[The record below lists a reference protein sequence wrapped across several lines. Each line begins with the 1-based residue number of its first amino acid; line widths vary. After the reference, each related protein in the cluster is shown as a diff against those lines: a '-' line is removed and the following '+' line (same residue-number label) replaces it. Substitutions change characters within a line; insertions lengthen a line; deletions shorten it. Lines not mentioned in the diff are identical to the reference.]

1 MDKSQIAQLFR
12 QYYAQML
19 SLARCLLYDEEES
32 RDVVSEVFASLLK
45 PTMLIPARSATEG
58 DACPCKNVEG
68 YLMTCVRNRCF
79 DLLEHKDVQA
89 RFEQAYTQTLDDQ
102 TTPEEDDELLN
113 GLMSFMQRELKPET
127 LQVFKMRHIDG
138 LKYQEIADRM
148 GISRVMV
155 YKHLAQATE
164 QLKGYISKQR

>member
-1 MDKSQIAQLFR
+1 MMDKNQIAQLFR
-12 QYYAQML
+12 QHYAQML

-45 PTMLIPARSATEG
+45 PTMLIPS
-58 DACPCKNVEG
+58 NIEG
-68 YLMTCVRNRCF
+68 YLMTSVSNRCI
-79 DLLEHKDVQA
+79 DLLEHKGVQA

-102 TTPEEDDELLN
+102 TSPEEDDELLN

-155 YKHLAQATE
+155 YKHLAHATE

>member
-1 MDKSQIAQLFR
+1 MDKETIAQLFR
-12 QYYAQML
+12 QHYVQML

-32 RDVVSEVFASLLK
+32 RDIVSEVFASLLK
-45 PTMLIPARSATEG
+45 PTMLIPT
-58 DACPCKNVEG
+58 NIEG

-89 RFEQAYTQTLDDQ
+89 RFEQAYTQTLNDQ
-102 TTPEEDDELLN
+102 TTAEEDDELLN

-127 LQVFKMRHIDG
+127 LLVFKMRHIDG

>member
-1 MDKSQIAQLFR
+1 MDKETIAQLFR

-19 SLARCLLYDEEES
+19 SLARCLLYDEDES

-45 PTMLIPARSATEG
+45 QTMLIPARSATEG

-68 YLMTCVRNRCF
+68 YLMTSVRNRCL

-89 RFEQAYTQTLDDQ
+89 RFEQAYMQTLDDQ

-138 LKYQEIADRM
+138 LKYKEIADRM

-155 YKHLAQATE
+155 YKHLAQAME

>member
-1 MDKSQIAQLFR
+1 MKVKEIEQLFR
-12 QYYAQML
+12 QHYAQML

-45 PTMLIPARSATEG
+45 PTMLIPS
-58 DACPCKNVEG
+58 NIEG
-68 YLMTCVRNRCF
+68 YLMTSVRNRCL
-79 DLLEHKDVQA
+79 DLLEHKGVQA

-102 TTPEEDDELLN
+102 TTPEEDDELLS

-155 YKHLAQATE
+155 YKHLSQATE

>member
-1 MDKSQIAQLFR
+1 MDKETIAQLFR
-12 QYYAQML
+12 QHYAQML

-32 RDVVSEVFASLLK
+32 RDIVSEVFASLLK
-45 PTMLIPARSATEG
+45 PTMLIPTNIEA
-58 DACPCKNVEG
+58 

-89 RFEQAYTQTLDDQ
+89 RFEQAYTQTLNDQ
-102 TTPEEDDELLN
+102 TTAEEDDELLN

-127 LQVFKMRHIDG
+127 LLVFKMRHIDG

>member
-1 MDKSQIAQLFR
+1 MDKQTIAKLFR
-12 QYYAQML
+12 QHYAQML

-45 PTMLIPARSATEG
+45 PTMLLPARLATEG

-68 YLMTCVRNRCF
+68 YLMTSVRNRCL

-89 RFEQAYTQTLDDQ
+89 RFEQAYMQTLDDQ
-102 TTPEEDDELLN
+102 TTPEEDEELLN
-113 GLMSFMQRELKPET
+113 DLMSFMQRELKSET

>member
-1 MDKSQIAQLFR
+1 MDKETIAQLFR
-12 QYYAQML
+12 QHYAQML

-32 RDVVSEVFASLLK
+32 RDIVSEVFASLLK
-45 PTMLIPARSATEG
+45 PTMLIPT
-58 DACPCKNVEG
+58 NIEG

-89 RFEQAYTQTLDDQ
+89 RFEQAYTQTLNNQ
-102 TTPEEDDELLN
+102 TTAEEDDELLN

-127 LQVFKMRHIDG
+127 LLVFKMRHIDG

>member
-1 MDKSQIAQLFR
+1 MDKETIAQLFR
-12 QYYAQML
+12 QHYAQML

-32 RDVVSEVFASLLK
+32 RDIVSEVFASLLK
-45 PTMLIPARSATEG
+45 PTMLIPT
-58 DACPCKNVEG
+58 NIEG

-89 RFEQAYTQTLDDQ
+89 RFEQAYTQTLNDQ
-102 TTPEEDDELLN
+102 TTAEEDDEMLN

-127 LQVFKMRHIDG
+127 LLVFKMRHIDG

>member
-1 MDKSQIAQLFR
+1 MDKETIAQLFR
-12 QYYAQML
+12 QHYAQMF

-45 PTMLIPARSATEG
+45 PTMLIPT
-58 DACPCKNVEG
+58 NIEG
-68 YLMTCVRNRCF
+68 YLMTSVRNRCL

-89 RFEQAYTQTLDDQ
+89 RFEQAYTQAHDKQ

-113 GLMSFMQRELKPET
+113 GLMSFMQHELKPET

>member
-1 MDKSQIAQLFR
+1 MDKEKIAQLFR
-12 QYYAQML
+12 QHYAQML

-45 PTMLIPARSATEG
+45 PTMLIPT
-58 DACPCKNVEG
+58 NIEG
-68 YLMTCVRNRCF
+68 YLMTSVRNRCL

-89 RFEQAYTQTLDDQ
+89 RFEQAYTQTLDKQ
-102 TTPEEDDELLN
+102 TTPEEDGGEHQSSDELLD

-127 LQVFKMRHIDG
+127 LQVFKMRHLDG

-155 YKHLAQATE
+155 YKHLAHATE

>member
-1 MDKSQIAQLFR
+1 MDKETIAQLFR
-12 QYYAQML
+12 QHYAQML

-32 RDVVSEVFASLLK
+32 RDIVSEVFASLLK
-45 PTMLIPARSATEG
+45 PTMLIPT
-58 DACPCKNVEG
+58 NIEG

-89 RFEQAYTQTLDDQ
+89 RFEQAYTQTLNDQ
-102 TTPEEDDELLN
+102 TTAEEDDELLN

-138 LKYQEIADRM
+138 LKYQEIAERM

-155 YKHLAQATE
+155 YKHLSQATE

>member
-1 MDKSQIAQLFR
+1 MDKETIAQLFR
-12 QYYAQML
+12 QHYAQML

-32 RDVVSEVFASLLK
+32 RDIVSEVFASLLK
-45 PTMLIPARSATEG
+45 PTMLIPT
-58 DACPCKNVEG
+58 NIEG

-89 RFEQAYTQTLDDQ
+89 RFEQAYTQTLNDQ
-102 TTPEEDDELLN
+102 TTAEEDDELLN

-127 LQVFKMRHIDG
+127 LLVFKMRHIDG
-138 LKYQEIADRM
+138 LKYPEIADRM

>member
-1 MDKSQIAQLFR
+1 MDKETIAQLFR
-12 QYYAQML
+12 QHYAQML

-32 RDVVSEVFASLLK
+32 RDIVSEVFASLLK
-45 PTMLIPARSATEG
+45 PTMLIPT
-58 DACPCKNVEG
+58 NIEG

-89 RFEQAYTQTLDDQ
+89 RFEQAYTQTLNDQ
-102 TTPEEDDELLN
+102 TTAEEEDELLN

-127 LQVFKMRHIDG
+127 LLVFKMRHIDG

>member
-1 MDKSQIAQLFR
+1 
-12 QYYAQML
+12 
-19 SLARCLLYDEEES
+19 
-32 RDVVSEVFASLLK
+32 
-45 PTMLIPARSATEG
+45 MLIPT
-58 DACPCKNVEG
+58 NIEG

-89 RFEQAYTQTLDDQ
+89 RFEQAYTQTLNDQ
-102 TTPEEDDELLN
+102 TTAEEDDELLN

-127 LQVFKMRHIDG
+127 LLVFKMRHIDG

>member
-1 MDKSQIAQLFR
+1 MDKETIAQLFR
-12 QYYAQML
+12 QHYAQML

-32 RDVVSEVFASLLK
+32 RDIDSEVFASLLK
-45 PTMLIPARSATEG
+45 PTMLIPT
-58 DACPCKNVEG
+58 NIEG

-89 RFEQAYTQTLDDQ
+89 RFEQAYTQTLNDQ
-102 TTPEEDDELLN
+102 TTAEEDDELLN

-127 LQVFKMRHIDG
+127 LLVFKMRHIDG

>member
-1 MDKSQIAQLFR
+1 MDKNQIAQLFR

-32 RDVVSEVFASLLK
+32 RDVVSEVFASLLR
-45 PTMLIPARSATEG
+45 PTMLKPSNI
-58 DACPCKNVEG
+58 EG
-68 YLMTCVRNRCF
+68 YLVTSVRNRCL

-89 RFEQAYTQTLDDQ
+89 RFEQAYMQTLDDQ
-102 TTPEEDDELLN
+102 TTPEEEDELLDD
-113 GLMSFMQRELKPET
+113 LMSFMQRELKPRT

-155 YKHLAQATE
+155 YKPLAQATE

>member
-1 MDKSQIAQLFR
+1 MDKSLIEQLFR
-12 QYYAQML
+12 QHYAQML
-19 SLARCLLYDEEES
+19 SIARCLLYDEEES

-45 PTMLIPARSATEG
+45 PTMLTPSNI
-58 DACPCKNVEG
+58 EG
-68 YLMTCVRNRCF
+68 YLMTSVRHRCL
-79 DLLEHKDVQA
+79 DLLEHKDVHA
-89 RFEQAYTQTLDDQ
+89 RFEQAYTHTFDDK
-102 TTPEEDDELLN
+102 TTPEEDDDLLD
-113 GLMSFMQRELKPET
+113 GLMTFMKRELKPQT

-164 QLKGYISKQR
+164 QLKGYISRQNKLWR

>member
-1 MDKSQIAQLFR
+1 MDKETIAQLFR
-12 QYYAQML
+12 QHYAQML

-32 RDVVSEVFASLLK
+32 RDIVSEVFASLLK
-45 PTMLIPARSATEG
+45 PTMLIPT
-58 DACPCKNVEG
+58 NIEG

-89 RFEQAYTQTLDDQ
+89 RFEQAYTQTLNDQ
-102 TTPEEDDELLN
+102 TTAEENDELLN

-127 LQVFKMRHIDG
+127 LLVFKMRHIDG

-155 YKHLAQATE
+155 YKHLSQATE

>member
-1 MDKSQIAQLFR
+1 MNKETIAQLFR
-12 QYYAQML
+12 QHYAQML

-45 PTMLIPARSATEG
+45 PTMLIPT
-58 DACPCKNVEG
+58 NIEG
-68 YLMTCVRNRCF
+68 YLMTSVRNRCL

-102 TTPEEDDELLN
+102 TTPEEDEELLN
-113 GLMSFMQRELKPET
+113 DLMSFMQRELKPEA
-127 LQVFKMRHIDG
+127 LLVFKMRHIDG

>member
-1 MDKSQIAQLFR
+1 MDKETIAQLFR
-12 QYYAQML
+12 QHYAQML

-32 RDVVSEVFASLLK
+32 RDIVSEVFASLLK
-45 PTMLIPARSATEG
+45 PTMLIPT
-58 DACPCKNVEG
+58 NIEG

-89 RFEQAYTQTLDDQ
+89 RFEQAYTQTLNDQ
-102 TTPEEDDELLN
+102 TTAEEDDELLN

-127 LQVFKMRHIDG
+127 LLVFKMRHIDG

-155 YKHLAQATE
+155 YKHLSQATE

>member
-1 MDKSQIAQLFR
+1 MKEKEIEQLFR
-12 QYYAQML
+12 QHYAQML

-45 PTMLIPARSATEG
+45 PTMLIPS
-58 DACPCKNVEG
+58 NIEG
-68 YLMTCVRNRCF
+68 YLMTSVRNRCL
-79 DLLEHKDVQA
+79 DLLEHKGVQA

-102 TTPEEDDELLN
+102 TTPEEDDELLS

-155 YKHLAQATE
+155 YKHLSQATE